1 MPNCVIM
8 EQGYS
13 STDLTWG
20 IALHVVIGVV
30 ISISIFVQ
38 VMLNDSPLGLLVL
51 AVLLSNST
59 ILISIFT
66 AIPIGLVNGNKIT
79 KPIDSAI
86 CSALSCGIGFVIM
99 WVIISASFMISISLN
114 SESFDEGGLFVEMLP
129 YALFGIASA
138 AMGAATAFI
147 SNSMVFHHQLPVVAA
162 QSAIQVANVQ
172 SAIAPSYV
180 STSDTVSGGRDLYD
194 WEVAEKK
201 HEDRLARIPR
211 M

>member
-13 STDLTWG
+13 STDLAWG

-30 ISISIFVQ
+30 ISISIFIQ
-38 VMLNDSPLGLLVL
+38 GMMAGTYALNSGF
-51 AVLLSNST
+51 A

-66 AIPIGLVNGNKIT
+66 AIPIGLVNGNSIS
-79 KPIDSAI
+79 KPIESAK

-99 WVIISASFMISISLN
+99 WVMLCASFMISITLLN
-114 SESFDEGGLFVEMLP
+114 SEQIDGNSIFMEILP

-147 SNSMVFHHQLPVVAA
+147 SNSMVFHNQLPVVAA
-162 QSAIQVANVQ
+162 QPALQVANVQ

>member
-1 MPNCVIM
+1 M

-13 STDLTWG
+13 STDLAWG

-30 ISISIFVQ
+30 ISISIFIQ
-38 VMLNDSPLGLLVL
+38 GMINGAAGLLLL
-51 AVLLSNST
+51 ALILSGSA

-66 AIPIGLVNGNKIT
+66 AIPIGLVNGNSIS
-79 KPIDSAI
+79 KPIESAK
-86 CSALSCGIGFVIM
+86 CSALSCAIGFVIM
-99 WVIISASFMISISLN
+99 WVIICASLVISIGLN
-114 SESFDEGGLFVEMLP
+114 SESVDGNTIFMAMLP

-138 AMGAATAFI
+138 AMGAAAAFI
-147 SNSMVFHHQLPVVAA
+147 SNSMVFHQPLAVVATQPA
-162 QSAIQVANVQ
+162 AQVANVQ

-180 STSDTVSGGRDLYD
+180 STSNTVAGGRDLYD

-201 HEDRLARIPR
+201 HEERLAKIPR

>member
-20 IALHVVIGVV
+20 ISLHVAIGVI
-30 ISISIFVQ
+30 ISISISIQ
-38 VMLNDSPLGLLVL
+38 GMLNSAIDILVL
-51 AVLLSNST
+51 AVSLSSSA
-59 ILISIFT
+59 IFISIFT

-99 WVIISASFMISISLN
+99 WVIISATITAFI
-114 SESFDEGGLFVEMLP
+114 GGSGVFTDMLP
-129 YALFGIASA
+129 YALFGMSSA

-147 SNSMVFHHQLPVVAA
+147 SNSMVFHHQLRTVAVQPA
-162 QSAIQVANVQ
+162 VQVANVQ
-172 SAIAPSYV
+172 SALAPSYV
-180 STSDTVSGGRDLYD
+180 STSNTVSGGRDLYD
-194 WEVAEKK
+194 WEIAEKK
-201 HEDRLARIPR
+201 HEDRLAKIPR

>member
-20 IALHVVIGVV
+20 IALHGVIGVV
-30 ISISIFVQ
+30 ISISIFIQ
-38 VMLNDSPLGLLVL
+38 GMLDDVIFLFVLG
-51 AVLLSNST
+51 ALLSSSAV
-59 ILISIFT
+59 LISIFT

-79 KPIDSAI
+79 KPIDSAM

-99 WVIISASFMISISLN
+99 WVIISVSFMISIDLN
-114 SESFDEGGLFVEMLP
+114 SVSGDENIIFAGMLP
-129 YALFGIASA
+129 YSLFGIASA

-147 SNSMVFHHQLPVVAA
+147 SNSMVFHQQLPAVTTQPAA
-162 QSAIQVANVQ
+162 QVAYVQ

-180 STSDTVSGGRDLYD
+180 STSNTVSGGRDLYD

-201 HEDRLARIPR
+201 HEERLAKIPR

>member
-20 IALHVVIGVV
+20 IALHGVIGVV
-30 ISISIFVQ
+30 ISISIFIQ
-38 VMLNDSPLGLLVL
+38 GMLDDVIFLFVLG
-51 AVLLSNST
+51 ALLSSSAV
-59 ILISIFT
+59 LISIFT

-79 KPIDSAI
+79 KPIDSAM

-99 WVIISASFMISISLN
+99 WVIISASLMASISLN
-114 SESFDEGGLFVEMLP
+114 SESFDEGGLFVDMLP

-162 QSAIQVANVQ
+162 QPAVQVANVQ

-180 STSDTVSGGRDLYD
+180 STSNTVSGGRDLYD

>member
-1 MPNCVIM
+1 M

-20 IALHVVIGVV
+20 IALHMAIGVV
-30 ISISIFVQ
+30 ISISIFIQ
-38 VMLNDSPLGLLVL
+38 GIRDEGTIGLL
-51 AVLLSNST
+51 LLSLALSGSA
-59 ILISIFT
+59 ILISIFI
-66 AIPIGLVNGNKIT
+66 AIPIGLINGNKIS
-79 KPIDSAI
+79 KPIESAK
-86 CSALSCGIGFVIM
+86 CSALSCGIGFAIM
-99 WVIISASFMISISLN
+99 WVMISASFMASISMNL
-114 SESFDEGGLFVEMLP
+114 ESGNNTIFLKMLP

-138 AMGAATAFI
+138 AMGAAAAFI

-162 QSAIQVANVQ
+162 QPAVQVANVQ

>member
-1 MPNCVIM
+1 M

-13 STDLTWG
+13 STDLAWG

-30 ISISIFVQ
+30 ISISIFIQ
-38 VMLNDSPLGLLVL
+38 GMMEGTYALNSGF
-51 AVLLSNST
+51 A

-66 AIPIGLVNGNKIT
+66 AIPIGLVNGNSIS
-79 KPIDSAI
+79 KPIESAK
-86 CSALSCGIGFVIM
+86 CSALSCAIGFVIM
-99 WVIISASFMISISLN
+99 WVMLCASFMISITLLN
-114 SESFDEGGLFVEMLP
+114 SEQIDGNLIFMEILP

-147 SNSMVFHHQLPVVAA
+147 SNSMVFHNQLPVVATQPA
-162 QSAIQVANVQ
+162 LQVANVQ

>member
-20 IALHVVIGVV
+20 ISLHVAIGVI
-30 ISISIFVQ
+30 ISISISIQ
-38 VMLNDSPLGLLVL
+38 GMLNSAIDILVL
-51 AVLLSNST
+51 AVSLSSSA
-59 ILISIFT
+59 IFISIFT

-99 WVIISASFMISISLN
+99 WVIISATITAFI
-114 SESFDEGGLFVEMLP
+114 GGSGVFTDMLP
-129 YALFGIASA
+129 YALFGMSSA

-147 SNSMVFHHQLPVVAA
+147 SNSMVFHHQLPTVAVQPA
-162 QSAIQVANVQ
+162 VQVANVQ
-172 SAIAPSYV
+172 SALAPSYV
-180 STSDTVSGGRDLYD
+180 STSNTVSGGRDLYD
-194 WEVAEKK
+194 WEIAEKK
-201 HEDRLARIPR
+201 HEDRLAKIPR

>member
-20 IALHVVIGVV
+20 IALHVAIGVV
-30 ISISIFVQ
+30 ISISIFIQ
-38 VMLNDSPLGLLVL
+38 AMLDDGPLGLLIL
-51 AVLLSNST
+51 AVLLSSSA
-59 ILISIFT
+59 ILFSIFT

-79 KPIDSAI
+79 KPIDSAM

-99 WVIISASFMISISLN
+99 WVIISVSFMISISFN
-114 SESFDEGGLFVEMLP
+114 SESSDENTIFTDMLP

-162 QSAIQVANVQ
+162 QPAVQVANVQ

-180 STSDTVSGGRDLYD
+180 STSNTVSGGRDLYD